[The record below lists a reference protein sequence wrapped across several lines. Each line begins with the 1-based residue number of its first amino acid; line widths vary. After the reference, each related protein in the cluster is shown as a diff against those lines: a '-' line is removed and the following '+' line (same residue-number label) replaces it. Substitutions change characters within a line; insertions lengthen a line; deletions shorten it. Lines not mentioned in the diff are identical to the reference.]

1 MPISRRVPLFIILMG
16 TVLAVA
22 VLYGIGI
29 LNPVQEALRWALSP
43 LANLSAVIGTRLGHD
58 AAGNVATLRA
68 QVRDYE
74 DRLAAFSVDYVKLRS
89 LEEENRQLRVMAKF
103 LSSTGYDHIGARVIA
118 RHIQGKS
125 AAVLIDRGSDDG
137 LEKGMAVIVGDGVLV
152 GKITLL
158 NRRLATVTLIS
169 DERSRV
175 AAAPLGSNKLFGM
188 VEGLGNGISRLTLV
202 PQSEPLK
209 RNDIVVTAGT
219 EEKIP
224 ANLAIAL
231 VDEVKGQP
239 TDPFKT
245 ATLLPLARL
254 DQLSLVTILR
264 PAALRPVTDPQNYAH
279 P

>member
-1 MPISRRVPLFIILMG
+1 MG

-58 AAGNVATLRA
+58 ADGNVATLRA

-125 AAVLIDRGSDDG
+125 AAVLIG

-254 DQLSLVTILR
+254 DQLSLVTVLR